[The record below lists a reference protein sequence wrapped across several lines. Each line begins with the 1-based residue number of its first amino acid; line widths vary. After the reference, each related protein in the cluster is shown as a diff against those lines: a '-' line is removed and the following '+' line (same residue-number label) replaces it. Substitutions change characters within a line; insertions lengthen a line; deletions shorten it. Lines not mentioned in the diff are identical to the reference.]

1 MTSGAVIAATMNT
14 YSQLLRDPR
23 WQKLRLE
30 VLSLH
35 KWACDVCGETQSTL
49 HVHHRNYLKGRNPWE
64 YECDQL
70 AVLCEECHS
79 DKHKSDDP
87 ITIASSYAKDFGEF
101 DRVSTASLIWGYL
114 GRDMTND
121 AVGDPSAYLC
131 GEIARHLQKKPVT
144 ELISILDGVRSDA
157 K

>member
-49 HVHHRNYLKGRNPWE
+49 HVH
-64 YECDQL
+64 Q
-70 AVLCEECHS
+70 
-79 DKHKSDDP
+79 HKSDDP